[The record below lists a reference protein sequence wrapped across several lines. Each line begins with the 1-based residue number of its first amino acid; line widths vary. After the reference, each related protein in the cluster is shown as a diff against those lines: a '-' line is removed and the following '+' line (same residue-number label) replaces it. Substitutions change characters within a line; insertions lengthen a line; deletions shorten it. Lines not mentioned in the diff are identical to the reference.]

1 MTVECCCFSPDNTKL
16 ILCGNSF
23 FQVWE
28 YPVCSN
34 KPMQEFQTFSHRN
47 QLNPFSYCSVSSNNK
62 WLACCI
68 TNRILIWKLDTLT
81 EQLQVLH
88 GHSGRVEYCRFLK
101 GDSYL
106 ISYGVDNIVF
116 LFDLSEW
123 KIVSYVRVA
132 YENQHI
138 ISMAVSPNE
147 DKAVCLTSSGRLNL
161 IKLSGL
167 QDNKALKF
175 PWTTPNQ
182 SHRQMT
188 EQYSSRSVN
197 KDHQDS
203 EVTEISMIEEMNEML
218 PSDIDSDDDDEGSS
232 EEIVE

>member
-1 MTVECCCFSPDNTKL
+1 M
-16 ILCGNSF
+16 
-23 FQVWE
+23 
-28 YPVCSN
+28 
-34 KPMQEFQTFSHRN
+34 
-47 QLNPFSYCSVSSNNK
+47 
-62 WLACCI
+62 
-68 TNRILIWKLDTLT
+68 
-81 EQLQVLH
+81 LH

-101 GDSYL
+101 RDSYL

-132 YENQHI
+132 YENEHI

-167 QDNKALKF
+167 QNNKALKF
-175 PWTTPNQ
+175 PLTTPSQ
-182 SHRQMT
+182 SHRQPT
-188 EQYSSRSVN
+188 EQYSPRLVN
-197 KDHQDS
+197 KDYLQDS

-218 PSDIDSDDDDEGSS
+218 PSDISDDDDEGSS
-232 EEIVE
+232 EEIEVE

>member
-1 MTVECCCFSPDNTKL
+1 M
-16 ILCGNSF
+16 
-23 FQVWE
+23 
-28 YPVCSN
+28 CSN

-88 GHSGRVEYCRFLK
+88 GHSGQVEYCRFLK
-101 GDSYL
+101 RDSYL

-123 KIVSYVRVA
+123 KIVSYVKVRVA
-132 YENQHI
+132 YVNELI

-147 DKAVCLTSSGRLNL
+147 DKAVCVTSSGRLNL

-167 QDNKALKF
+167 QDNKALEF
-175 PWTTPNQ
+175 PWTTP
-182 SHRQMT
+182 SHMQLT
-188 EQYSSRSVN
+188 EQYSPRLVN

-218 PSDIDSDDDDEGSS
+218 PSDIDSNDDDEGSS
-232 EEIVE
+232 EEIE